1 MLNPR
6 LLCIATVLWLLS
18 TATGCRQ
25 DNPWYC
31 EDRAYNNCV
40 NKPGEFP
47 CSEKADCTGQEV
59 KPACSELSEETGTG
73 ICVQCTAA
81 DSAACLGVTPIC
93 GADRT
98 CRSCGKHT
106 DCASAVCLADGS
118 CAAETAVAYVA
129 ATGTGTACTK
139 TAPCGTLAAAIAK
152 AQAYVKVAAS
162 GAAITDT
169 QVTIVDSKAV
179 TILAD
184 EGAKVDRSND
194 GGAVLKVQGTADVK
208 IFDLEIT
215 GASGGGGNGIDVDAS
230 GTPKLALTRVKLTG
244 NQGLGLSAQGGAV
257 TISQSTISGNV
268 GGGISVTGATFEIT
282 NNFIYRN
289 GNSTTATVGGASIAP
304 MASSASVFAFNTVA
318 DNQIQNSGAL
328 AGGVFCDTSGF
339 AAANNVVVRNYVNN
353 DPNRANA
360 NTSGICTFPTST
372 ISVSLAGIA
381 FVRPDDNPYDYH
393 LGAGSSAIDQAT
405 TPSAVAVDADGDA
418 RPQGAQKDIGADEY
432 KP

>member
-47 CSEKADCTGQEV
+47 CSEKADCTGQEG

-118 CAAETAVAYVA
+118 CAAETMVAYVSQ
-129 ATGTGTACTK
+129 TGTDNAQCSKNTPCSKVTK
-139 TAPCGTLAAAIAK
+139 ALDTNRPYVKLSGTLDEA
-152 AQAYVKVAAS
+152 
-162 GAAITDT
+162 
-169 QVTIVDSKAV
+169 VTVDSKNV
-179 TILAD
+179 TFLAD
-184 EGAKVDRSND
+184 PGAKLTRTSN
-194 GGAVLKVQGTADVK
+194 GILLEVK
-208 IFDLEIT
+208 GSSRFDIYDLEIT
-215 GASGGGGNGIDVDAS
+215 GASGAAGIGISLPAGNTATLS
-230 GTPKLALTRVKLTG
+230 LYRVKVTG
-244 NQGLGLSAQGGAV
+244 NQGPGVSAQGGSV

-289 GNSTTATVGGASIAP
+289 GNSTTATIGGVSIAP

-432 KP
+432 KAN